1 MNQLNDVSFMQME
14 FQIFKITIYLSN
26 LSIPNFFVIFHW
38 KLCTCEVALFEKL
51 EFIEKVLFRCQKT
64 HKHKLRFFF
73 TFCNCSHRQL
83 QRDQWSSSQATAQIQ
98 ILCMV
103 KLAIV

>member
-1 MNQLNDVSFMQME
+1 MIMSTGLDIPETKYNRTE
-14 FQIFKITIYLSN
+14 QI
-26 LSIPNFFVIFHW
+26 
-38 KLCTCEVALFEKL
+38 
-51 EFIEKVLFRCQKT
+51 LFRCQKT

-73 TFCNCSHRQL
+73 TFCNCSNRQL
-83 QRDQWSSSQATAQIQ
+83 RRDQWSSSQATAQIQ